1 MFTGLVETVG
11 TVASALRRMG
21 SLRLAVDSD
30 WPVGEVR
37 TGDSVA
43 VDGVCLT
50 ASGVAARRIAF
61 DVVPETLSRTTLGR
75 ARVGRRVNLERALRL
90 GERLGGHLVQ
100 GHVDGTA
107 RVLSIERAGDGRR
120 VRFELPTALSKYFA
134 EKGSVAIQGVSL
146 TIARV
151 LARSFEVAL
160 VPETLARTTL
170 SDLAGGD
177 EVHLEVDLL
186 ARYLERLMDAG
197 PARSRAGR
205 GFRRLAPGSRARA
218 GKP

>member
-21 SLRLAVDSD
+21 SLRLAVESD
-30 WPVGEVR
+30 WPAGEVR

-50 ASGVAARRIAF
+50 ASAVAARRIAF

-75 ARVGRRVNLERALRL
+75 ARAGRRVNLERALRL

-107 RVLSIERAGDGRR
+107 RVLSVERAGDGRR
-120 VRFELPTALSKYFA
+120 VRIELPAALSRYVA

-186 ARYLERLMDAG
+186 ARYLERLMDTGPMGAG
-197 PARSRAGR
+197 AGR
-205 GFRRLAPGSRARA
+205 GFRRPAPGSRARA